1 MFLLA
6 LYVLWGSS
14 GLYSRAFIFL
24 LYINDIVN
32 ASTALQLI
40 LFADDTNVFL
50 SGKDPEYLVN
60 QLNIELNK
68 LSVWFRVNKLSLNLK
83 KTKFIVFKPNQKRRN
98 FVKINNKL
106 IKLKKQ
112 FSWV

>member
-1 MFLLA
+1 MFLLP
-6 LYVLWGSS
+6 LIYPQGSIL
-14 GLYSRAFIFL
+14 GPLFFL

-60 QLNIELNK
+60 QLNIKLNK
-68 LSVWFRVNKLSLNLK
+68 LSVWFMVNIKLSLNLK
-83 KTKFIVFKPNQKRRN
+83 RP
-98 FVKINNKL
+98 
-106 IKLKKQ
+106 
-112 FSWV
+112 SS